1 MRYKVYAG
9 QVSVK
14 FTNSSTA
21 RFNWTK
27 KVLVYDSYGDSV
39 EGEET
44 QGIVADPSVELEN
57 KSAGSFSP

>member
-57 KSAGSFSP
+57 